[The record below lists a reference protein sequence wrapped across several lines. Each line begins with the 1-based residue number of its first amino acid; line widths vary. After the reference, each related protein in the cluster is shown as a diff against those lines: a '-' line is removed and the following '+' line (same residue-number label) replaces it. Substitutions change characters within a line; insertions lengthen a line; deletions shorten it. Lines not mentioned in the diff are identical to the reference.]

1 VLVSV
6 GDAVTVGISDE
17 VGKIMEGT
25 GLNDGIVVTVEANV
39 GLGVGFEEESG
50 ANMTA
55 ITPMQ

>member
-1 VLVSV
+1 M
-6 GDAVTVGISDE
+6 D
-17 VGKIMEGT
+17 GT

-55 ITPMQ
+55 IPPMQ